1 MIQVDLITG
10 FLGAGKTTFL
20 LRYARYLMTRGL
32 KIGILVYDHGAV
44 NVDLPLL
51 KELRG
56 ENCELEMLAG
66 GCDPDCHK
74 RRFRTKLIAMGMSG
88 YDRIVIEPSGV
99 FDMDEFFDTL
109 NEAPLDRWY
118 EAGSVI
124 TVVDA
129 LLDERTG
136 EEEDFFLASQAVS
149 AGCVLLSRIQ
159 CVNGEAVDRTLRHLE
174 RACGYIRADR
184 IPAERIM
191 KKDWSSFTDEDYRKL
206 MNSGYRVPHYVKTIA
221 GEATDFQ
228 SLSYLGLPQGGESLR
243 KQAEELLHHL
253 DSVAHRRAGSVRT
266 VVPGSVAAQT
276 SRESY
281 PGKGLGHRNTDVRI
295 SLIIREHSV
304 VFGTMFLDQVAFE
317 DQRFGLGIGHDVLEP
332 RDLRDHLF
340 DLRRALISGLKI
352 LSDPV
357 FEHDGLAHV
366 DDAVLRVMH
375 EVYARAVWQL
385 FKFFGYVE
393 HGTPF

>member
-136 EEEDFFLASQAVS
+136 EEEDFFLASQAAS
-149 AGCVLLSRIQ
+149 AGCVLISKAQLATEKQIQ
-159 CVNGEAVDRTLRHLE
+159 NTLRHLSMAAE
-174 RACGYIRADR
+174 QIHGPAIPENRILCKPWDGLTEADFDRLMHCGYHMSD
-184 IPAERIM
+184 
-191 KKDWSSFTDEDYRKL
+191 
-206 MNSGYRVPHYVKTIA
+206 YVKTVA
-221 GEATDFQ
+221 GRLSEFQ
-228 SLSYLGLPQGGESLR
+228 SLSYLDLPLTEAELR
-243 KQAEELLHHL
+243 EKIEDLF
-253 DSVAHRRAGSVRT
+253 
-266 VVPGSVAAQT
+266 
-276 SRESY
+276 REKRY
-281 PGKGLGHRNTDVRI
+281 GRI
-295 SLIIREHSV
+295 
-304 VFGTMFLDQVAFE
+304 
-317 DQRFGLGIGHDVLEP
+317 
-332 RDLRDHLF
+332 
-340 DLRRALISGLKI
+340 
-352 LSDPV
+352 
-357 FEHDGLAHV
+357 
-366 DDAVLRVMH
+366 LRVKGFFPEKGRWYQINATAKEIH
-375 EVYARAVWQL
+375 VEEVPENRAVITVIGAGLQEEPICIL
-385 FKFFGYVE
+385 LTGKAPE
-393 HGTPF
+393 LRLL